1 MAEALCAD
9 SAVTLCMSPFSVGNT
24 SGASHFHTCH
34 LGSSHMPQISSL
46 PERGCVLQLAHIPN
60 GNDLPNPY
68 QAYNQENRGCVDS
81 SEVKNPPPLKKDPGS
96 VPSNYMVSH
105 NYLYLPRDPTP
116 SFDFFRQYFC
126 RWCICIDESKTRKHI
141 G

>member
-9 SAVTLCMSPFSVGNT
+9 SAVTLHTSPFSVGNT

-81 SEVKNPPPLKKDPGS
+81 SEVKNPPPLKRTQVQFP
-96 VPSNYMVSH
+96 V
-105 NYLYLPRDPTP
+105 TT
-116 SFDFFRQYFC
+116 
-126 RWCICIDESKTRKHI
+126 WCLTTICIFQGTRPPLLTSSGNTSVDGAYTLMRVKHTNT
-141 G
+141 